1 MVGRGAGRK
10 GWRMVAKKQ
19 EMAEDFKKKNKKKKS
34 KDAAEIT
41 RKRKNDTEQVKEQK
55 GC

>member
-19 EMAEDFKKKNKKKKS
+19 EMAEDFKKKKKS